1 MLHLLDFISNLTSST
16 ETAFQHDLT
25 YGGLFIL
32 ISQIQKNPHYFLHY
46 HKQTE

>member
-25 YGGLFIL
+25 YGGL
-32 ISQIQKNPHYFLHY
+32 S
-46 HKQTE
+46 